1 MQSADFRIIPHRIAI
16 GIPTPENDLYRYL
29 IAYASADQSRFVA
42 LNQNGEFVLVDD
54 EKLATRFP
62 SLESAQQKLQQAR
75 EAQQLQAVGQMGIDT
90 RDIL

>member
-16 GIPTPENDLYRYL
+16 GIPSPENDLYRYL
-29 IAYASADQSRFVA
+29 ISYTSTFSPRFMV
-42 LNQNGEFVLVDD
+42 LNEDGTFILVDD

-62 SLESAQQKLQQAR
+62 SLESAQERLAHAI
-75 EAQQLQAVGQMGIDT
+75 ETQQLQAVGQMGVDT